1 MAKAWAIIE
10 SRVWPPPLLAD
21 LPEEDVQR
29 LFQASR
35 RRTFARGEILWHEG
49 DLADAVHFIMAGR
62 VAITVMSRYGQQLTF
77 SVMGQGECVGELAL
91 LDSDRVR
98 SATVKALES
107 TETRSVRRPDFEA
120 ARRDFPGVNDVL
132 VRILAARVARLS
144 NRLQEALYV
153 AVDTRVRRCVL
164 EVAKLYGGA
173 PGTVIP
179 LTQDDLAGIAG
190 TARAT
195 VNRVLRQEELHGSLR
210 LGRHRVTV
218 IDPEGLARRAELED
232 TASPS

>member
-1 MAKAWAIIE
+1 
-10 SRVWPPPLLAD
+10 VWPPPLLAD

-29 LFQASR
+29 LLQASR
-35 RRTFARGEILWHEG
+35 RRTFARGEIVWHEG
-49 DLADAVHFIMAGR
+49 DLGDALHFIMAGR
-62 VAITVMSRYGQQLTF
+62 IAVSVMSRYGQQLTF
-77 SVMGQGECVGELAL
+77 SVMGPGECVGELAL

-98 SATVKALES
+98 SATVKALEP
-107 TETRSVRRPDFEA
+107 TETRSIRRSSFEA
-120 ARRDFPGVNDVL
+120 IRREHPGVNDVL
-132 VRILAARVARLS
+132 VRILAARVSRLS

-164 EVAKLYGGA
+164 EMAQLYGGA

-195 VNRVLRQEELHGSLR
+195 VNRVLRQEEVNGSLR

-218 IDPEGLARRAELED
+218 IDPQGLAKRAELED
-232 TASPS
+232 VAPPS

>member
-1 MAKAWAIIE
+1 
-10 SRVWPPPLLAD
+10 V
-21 LPEEDVQR
+21 
-29 LFQASR
+29 
-35 RRTFARGEILWHEG
+35 G
-49 DLADAVHFIMAGR
+49 DALHFIVAGR
-62 VAITVMSRYGQQLTF
+62 IAVSVMSRYGQQLTF
-77 SVMGQGECVGELAL
+77 SVMGPGEAVGELAL
-91 LDSDRVR
+91 LDSNRAR
-98 SATVKALES
+98 TATVKALEP
-107 TETRSVRRPDFEA
+107 TETRSIRRAAFEAVRREH
-120 ARRDFPGVNDVL
+120 PGVNEVL

-164 EVAKLYGGA
+164 EMAKMYGGA

-195 VNRVLRQEELHGSLR
+195 VNRVLRQEELSGSLR

-218 IDPEGLARRAELED
+218 IDPERLARRAELD
-232 TASPS
+232 DAAAQG